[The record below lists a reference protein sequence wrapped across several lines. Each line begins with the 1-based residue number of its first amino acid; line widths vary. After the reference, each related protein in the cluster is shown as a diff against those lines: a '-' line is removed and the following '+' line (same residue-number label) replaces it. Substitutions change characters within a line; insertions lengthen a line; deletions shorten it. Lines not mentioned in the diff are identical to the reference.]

1 MAVYC
6 WSGRQPRCI
15 AFQFGNFQLKSF
27 HRCLK
32 FDDLIHLIP
41 QHQYEVGD
49 RFGISPDKFDNL
61 LPRWATRYH
70 ENHRSF

>member
-32 FDDLIHLIP
+32 FDDLIP
-41 QHQYEVGD
+41 QRQYEVGN
-49 RFGISPDKFDNL
+49 RFGIGPG
-61 LPRWATRYH
+61 
-70 ENHRSF
+70 

>member
-32 FDDLIHLIP
+32 FDVLIP

-49 RFGISPDKFDNL
+49 RFGISPGKFNNL
-61 LPRWATRYH
+61 LSRWAIRCH
-70 ENHRSF
+70 EYHRSF